1 MAFLFEWKGYCAL
14 FFFPLLLISVLKNRC
29 WILVLLKQF
38 ASEVPIVGREG
49 LALHAVGAGL
59 GSGTSPRAARP
70 ARRVSPGLSCVRAAG
85 ARPGMMSSLPHRRR
99 EPAGAAGAPG
109 DAAGTLCS
117 RPADEILCFR
127 YSAFISMTRCVP
139 QTYKWSIRSWID
151 AQSSYFAWR
160 DTSDG
165 VFPLYVGSLLNSI
178 AVTLFPENIDWLMEN
193 AHYNIYTH
201 IYVCFLLI

>member
-1 MAFLFEWKGYCAL
+1 MLNPCTVE
-14 FFFPLLLISVLKNRC
+14 
-29 WILVLLKQF
+29 
-38 ASEVPIVGREG
+38 
-49 LALHAVGAGL
+49 AVCFRSAHCRKRGAG
-59 GSGTSPRAARP
+59 TSRGGRRAGERDVTRAARP

-99 EPAGAAGAPG
+99 EPAGAARAPG

-127 YSAFISMTRCVP
+127 YSAFISMTRCFP

-151 AQSSYFAWR
+151 AQSSYFARR